1 MITVYCVRKNLDQ
14 GADALIW
21 VCSTWEIAQ
30 GKIDA
35 YGLAGS
41 NYYIQEEELC
51 EDV

>member
-1 MITVYCVRKNLDQ
+1 MKTVYCVFKNLDE

-21 VCSTWEIAQ
+21 ICSTWEIAQ

-35 YGLAGS
+35 YGYAES

-51 EDV
+51 EEI